1 MMRIV
6 MSIMMSMVTNMAAN
20 PAVTKRAALGA
31 LAWLLCCGTAAALD
45 LEAHPPLLELVE
57 VMVAE
62 DGYPRA
68 ELEAALRT
76 ARIDPSVISAI
87 KRPNEDLPWHEYRDL
102 FITGERIRSGA
113 AFWAKQEKTLARA
126 AGEFGVPADVIVALL
141 GVETHFGARRGN
153 TRVLDALVTLT
164 LDYPRR
170 RAFFRGELR
179 AFLNTTREEGI
190 DPSAL
195 LGSYAGALGIP
206 QFMPTSYR
214 AYAVDFNDNG
224 RRDLFVETADAIGSV
239 GNYLKVHGW
248 VGGQAIVREVSQAI
262 SPAAAALVGTR
273 AKPRLSAAE
282 LAEAGIRIDTNGG
295 SAKMALFALQE
306 ADGARHIVGFT
317 NFYALTR
324 YNPSVHYA
332 MAVVELAR
340 EIRRVRGQ

>member
-1 MMRIV
+1 M
-6 MSIMMSMVTNMAAN
+6 NLAA
-20 PAVTKRAALGA
+20 KKYRRAACA
-31 LAWLLCCGTAAALD
+31 LACLLACGRAAALD
-45 LEAHPPLLELVE
+45 IEAHPPLLELIE

-68 ELEAALRT
+68 ELEAALR
-76 ARIDPSVISAI
+76 AAKLDPSVIRKI
-87 KRPNEDLPWHEYRDL
+87 KSPHEDLPWHKYRSL
-102 FITGERIRSGA
+102 FITQERIHGGA
-113 AFWAKQEKTLARA
+113 AFWAKQEETLARA
-126 AGEFGVPADVIVALL
+126 TGTYGVPADVIVALL
-141 GVETHFGARRGN
+141 GVETNFGARRGN

-164 LDYPRR
+164 VDYPRR
-170 RAFFRGELR
+170 RAFFGGELR
-179 AFLNTTREEGI
+179 AFLNTTRDEGI
-190 DPSAL
+190 DPSEL

-224 RRDLFVETADAIGSV
+224 RRDLFIETADAIGSV

-248 VGGQAIVREVSQAI
+248 VGGQAILREVRQEI
-262 SPAAAALVGTR
+262 PPAAAALVGTR

-282 LAEAGIRIDTNGG
+282 LAAAGIRVDANGG
-295 SAKMALFALQE
+295 SAKMALLALQE
-306 ADGARHIVGFT
+306 ADGARHIVGFG

-340 EIRRVRGQ
+340 EIRRLREK